1 MWQSKN
7 RSILSKRKS
16 IYILAF
22 FAVLIITKGC
32 GIFETRDP
40 EVPLTIRSTYF
51 PPTSADIVISNLTY
65 SIEEKNSENYRK
77 CVSDINYQYIP
88 DSRSA
93 QIYEVFATWD
103 KTAEKRY
110 LDNLIARTD
119 QNSTSQLFLSNQ
131 RLRQISSDSA
141 IFQADYI
148 FVFQHN
154 NPGTPKSGKG
164 NLLISLAT
172 DEDDLFYMRKW
183 EDFRQNDTDFTWSEF
198 KANFSN

>member
-1 MWQSKN
+1 MHLK
-7 RSILSKRKS
+7 KKS

-22 FAVLIITKGC
+22 LTVIITVKGC

-40 EVPLTIRSTYF
+40 EVPVTIRSTYF
-51 PPTSADIVISNLTY
+51 PPTSADLVIDNLTY
-65 SIEEKNSENYRK
+65 AIEEKNSENYSK
-77 CVSDINYQYIP
+77 CVSDMSFQYVP

-93 QIYEVFATWD
+93 QIYEVFASWD
-103 KTAEKRY
+103 KSAEKRY

-119 QNSTSQLFLSNQ
+119 PNSTSQLFLSNE

-148 FVFQHN
+148 FVFQHIN
-154 NPGTPKSGKG
+154 AGTPKSGKG

-172 DEDDLFYMRKW
+172 DNDDLFYMRKW

>member
-1 MWQSKN
+1 MDL
-7 RSILSKRKS
+7 RRKTNFIIAFITFS
-16 IYILAF
+16 LA
-22 FAVLIITKGC
+22 LKGC

-40 EVPLTIRSTYF
+40 EVPLSIRSTYF

-65 SIEEKNSENYRK
+65 SIEEKNSENYSK
-77 CVSDINYQYIP
+77 CVSDLSYQYVP

-93 QIYEVFATWD
+93 QTYEVFTSWD
-103 KTAEKRY
+103 KSAEKRY
-110 LDNLIARTD
+110 LDNLIART
-119 QNSTSQLFLSNQ
+119 NPTSTSQLFLSNQ
-131 RLRQISSDSA
+131 RLRQVSSDSA

-172 DEDDLFYMRKW
+172 DDNDLFYMRKW

>member
-1 MWQSKN
+1 MQLK
-7 RSILSKRKS
+7 KKS
-16 IYILAF
+16 TYILVF
-22 FAVLIITKGC
+22 LTIVFAVKGC

-51 PPTSADIVISNLTY
+51 PPTSADLVIDNLTY
-65 SIEEKNSENYRK
+65 AIEEKNSENYSK
-77 CVSDINYQYIP
+77 CVSDLSFQYVP

-93 QIYEVFATWD
+93 QIYEVFASWD
-103 KTAEKRY
+103 KSAEKRY
-110 LDNLIARTD
+110 LDNLIARTEP
-119 QNSTSQLFLSNQ
+119 NSTSQLFLSNE

-141 IFQADYI
+141 IFQAEYI

-154 NPGTPKSGKG
+154 NAGTPKSGKG

-172 DEDDLFYMRKW
+172 DSDDLFYMRKW

>member
-1 MWQSKN
+1 MDLRRKIN
-7 RSILSKRKS
+7 FILVFITFS
-16 IYILAF
+16 LA
-22 FAVLIITKGC
+22 LKGC
-32 GIFETRDP
+32 GIFDTRDP

-65 SIEEKNSENYRK
+65 SVEEKNSENYSK
-77 CVSDINYQYIP
+77 CVSDLSFQYIP

-93 QIYEVFATWD
+93 QTYEVFASWD
-103 KTAEKRY
+103 KSAEKRY

-119 QNSTSQLFLSNQ
+119 PNSTSQLFLSNQ
-131 RLRQISSDSA
+131 RLRQVSSDSA

-148 FVFQHN
+148 FVFQHS

-172 DEDDLFYMRKW
+172 DDNDLFYMRKW

>member
-1 MWQSKN
+1 MDLRREIIFITVIVSV
-7 RSILSKRKS
+7 SIL
-16 IYILAF
+16 LN
-22 FAVLIITKGC
+22 GC

-51 PPTSADIVISNLTY
+51 PPTSADIVVSNLSY
-65 SIEEKNSENYRK
+65 SIEEKNSENYSK
-77 CVSDINYQYIP
+77 CFSDLSYQYIP

-93 QIYEVFATWD
+93 QTYEVFATWD
-103 KTAEKRY
+103 KSAEKRY

-119 QNSTSQLFLSNQ
+119 PASTSQLFLSNQ
-131 RLRQISSDSA
+131 RLRQVSSDSA

-164 NLLISLAT
+164 NMLVSLAT
-172 DEDDLFYMRKW
+172 DDNDLYYMRKW

-198 KANFSN
+198 RANFSN